1 MMRQHFFD
9 FFTICD
15 SAPVPFAGSK
25 GTKKASC
32 SLVLSGSVLRV
43 PNAENLKI
51 RPEFLPN
58 LLGLFT
64 NAFLDKSALALVL

>member
-9 FFTICD
+9 FFIICD

-32 SLVLSGSVLRV
+32 SLLLSGTVLRV
-43 PNAENLKI
+43 PDAENLKI
-51 RPEFLPN
+51 HP
-58 LLGLFT
+58 
-64 NAFLDKSALALVL
+64 